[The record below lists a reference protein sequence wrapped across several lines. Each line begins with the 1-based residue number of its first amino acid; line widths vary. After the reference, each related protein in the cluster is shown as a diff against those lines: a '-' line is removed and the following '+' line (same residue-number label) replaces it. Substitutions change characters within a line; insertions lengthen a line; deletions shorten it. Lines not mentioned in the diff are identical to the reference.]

1 MVARRLL
8 TASAVGLS
16 LGLLA
21 ELATGAEVTAVRTAP
36 PVAALVVA
44 VDARALRD
52 EIAGHSRELN
62 RQLRTSLAED
72 LRRELGLKV
81 VLAEQVPST
90 RS

>member
-1 MVARRLL
+1 MAARRLL
-8 TASAVGLS
+8 MASAVGLS
-16 LGLLA
+16 LDLLA
-21 ELATGAEVTAVRTAP
+21 PLATGAEATAVRHAA

-44 VDARALRD
+44 VDAAALRE
-52 EIAGHSRELN
+52 EIAGYSRELN

-72 LRRELGLKV
+72 LRRELGLNV